1 MHDTKRG
8 TATVLARKPAD
19 QRRAEPDAQ
28 ADRPLPMPGLS
39 VGRSDDPTELEAD
52 RIADRVV
59 DSLRRRATGEAEVES
74 FEPAGAVRRHRDS
87 PVGLDGGDAPST
99 VQALVAHAGSTGRPL
114 RAQTQAEFGG
124 ALGADLSQVRVHTG
138 SAVAHASRSISAAA
152 FTVGNDVFLRDGMP
166 DTSAVAGQRLLAH
179 ELAHTVQQGG
189 AHVGRVI
196 QRLVDPTDKQEVTV
210 ERINAKDTTK
220 ARLLEWQKLLEWD
233 EDELATAIK
242 ARVDEMDGA
251 EKSAAA
257 AADKAKAEK
266 AAEEGRNAKEAE
278 KAKLR
283 KDVED
288 AAGGPLANYDETIDR
303 TLRGLLKDSSYKPP
317 MLSAC
322 FFTAAAAVESAR
334 SAQEVLNLLTGTVIA
349 LEAFIYCN
357 AGAKLG
363 ADLAKATTA
372 QAALDVAAAWA
383 ALGDKSDTDTA
394 IASVC
399 AQITAGRIR
408 PIHFVYRP
416 AKPTSTA
423 GVIYYFGQIE
433 PKRKRAET
441 ELHLHPGRKG
451 DLNNAGLKNGSAGRD
466 SERVKLTARTYQMLI
481 NAIKAWGVWQD

>member
-8 TATVLARKPAD
+8 TAPVLARKLAD
-19 QRRAEPDAQ
+19 QRRADPDAQ
-28 ADRPLPMPGLS
+28 EARPVAMPGLS
-39 VGRSDDPTELEAD
+39 VGRSDDPSEIGAD
-52 RIADRVV
+52 RVADRVV
-59 DSLRRRATGEAEVES
+59 DSLRRRASGEAEVET
-74 FEPAGAVRRHRDS
+74 FETAGAVGRHTDTA
-87 PVGLDGGDAPST
+87 VGLDGGDAPSA
-99 VQALVAHAGSTGRPL
+99 VQALVAQAGGTGRALP
-114 RAQTQAEFGG
+114 AQIQADFGG
-124 ALGADLSQVRVHTG
+124 ALGADLSRVRVHTG
-138 SAVAHASRSISAAA
+138 GAVAQASRSISAAA

-189 AHVGRVI
+189 ARVGRVI

-210 ERINAKDTTK
+210 ERINAKETTK
-220 ARLLEWQKLLEWD
+220 AKLLEWQKLLEWD

-242 ARVDEMDGA
+242 ARLDEMDGA

-257 AADKAKAEK
+257 AEDKAKAEK
-266 AAEEGRNAKEAE
+266 AVEEERNAKDAE

-288 AAGGPLANYDETIDR
+288 AAGGPLVNYDETIDR
-303 TLRGLLKDSSYKPP
+303 TLRGMLKDSSYKPP
-317 MLSAC
+317 LLSAC

-334 SAQEVLNLLTGTVIA
+334 SAQEVLNLLSGSVVA

-372 QAALDVAAAWA
+372 QAALDVATAWT

-394 IASVC
+394 LTSIC

-408 PIHFVYRP
+408 PIRFVYRA

-433 PKRKRAET
+433 TKRKRAET

-481 NAIKAWGVWQD
+481 NAIKAWGVWKD